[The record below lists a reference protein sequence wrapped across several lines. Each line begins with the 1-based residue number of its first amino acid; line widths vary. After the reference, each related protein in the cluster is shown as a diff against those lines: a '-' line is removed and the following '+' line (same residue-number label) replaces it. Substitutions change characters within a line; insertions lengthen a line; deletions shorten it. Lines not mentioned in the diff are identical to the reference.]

1 MPKYNQLDK
10 NMLRMMTITERFKY
24 INDLKKIKMN
34 ISQAKAEQNN
44 DPFEDPDVQ
53 ELLEQVDKPGPW
65 SEEDDKIFTVGGLT
79 NDKDQSFKAFQ
90 EKQNQNTQ
98 SWVDEEE
105 SDYDSFS
112 DGRDSDGGEDYDDSN
127 EY

>member
-1 MPKYNQLDK
+1 MGKKLDK
-10 NMLRMMTITERFKY
+10 DMLRMMTITERFKY
-24 INDLKKIKMN
+24 MNDLKKIKMN

-53 ELLEQVDKPGPW
+53 EFLEQVDKPGPW

-79 NDKDQSFKAFQ
+79 NDKEQSFKAFQ

-98 SWVDEEE
+98 SWIDEEE
-105 SDYDSFS
+105 SDWDNFS

>member
-53 ELLEQVDKPGPW
+53 EFLEQVDKPGPW

-79 NDKDQSFKAFQ
+79 NDKEQSFKAFQ

>member
-1 MPKYNQLDK
+1 MGKELDK
-10 NMLRMMTITERFKY
+10 DMLRMMTITERFKY
-24 INDLKKIKMN
+24 MNDLKKIKMN

-44 DPFEDPDVQ
+44 DPFDDPDVQ
-53 ELLEQVDKPGPW
+53 EFLEQVDKPGPW

-79 NDKDQSFKAFQ
+79 NDKEQSFKAFQ

-98 SWVDEEE
+98 SWIDEEE

-112 DGRDSDGGEDYDDSN
+112 DGKDSDGGEDYDDSN

>member
-1 MPKYNQLDK
+1 MGKELDK
-10 NMLRMMTITERFKY
+10 DMLRMMTITERFKY
-24 INDLKKIKMN
+24 MNDLKKIKMN

-53 ELLEQVDKPGPW
+53 EFLEQVDKPGPW

-79 NDKDQSFKAFQ
+79 NDKEQSFKAFQ

-98 SWVDEEE
+98 SWIDEEE

-112 DGRDSDGGEDYDDSN
+112 DGKDSDGGEDYDDSN

>member
-1 MPKYNQLDK
+1 MGKELDK

-24 INDLKKIKMN
+24 MNDLKKMRMN
-34 ISQAKAEQNN
+34 ISQAKDEQTN
-44 DPFEDPDVQ
+44 DPFKDPDVQ
-53 ELLEQVDKPGPW
+53 EFLEQADKQGPW

-79 NDKDQSFKAFQ
+79 ADKDQSFKAFQ
-90 EKQNQNTQ
+90 EKQNKNTQ

-105 SDYDSFS
+105 SDYDNFS
-112 DGRDSDGGEDYDDSN
+112 DGGDSSGGEDYDDSN

>member
-1 MPKYNQLDK
+1 MGKELDK

-24 INDLKKIKMN
+24 MNDLKKMRMN
-34 ISQAKAEQNN
+34 ISQAKDEQTN
-44 DPFEDPDVQ
+44 DPFKDPDVQ
-53 ELLEQVDKPGPW
+53 EFLEQADKQGPW

-79 NDKDQSFKAFQ
+79 ADKDQSFKAFQ

-105 SDYDSFS
+105 SEYDNFS
-112 DGRDSDGGEDYDDSN
+112 DGGDSDGGEDYDDSN

>member
-53 ELLEQVDKPGPW
+53 EFLEQVDKPGSW